1 MAVAYDYSG
10 VYNSL
15 SDEAAQALEGL
26 GITSADASALSNLSL
41 DGVAQTLTKMAG
53 DGFAAPLRSLI
64 TVMAVLILCAML
76 SAYRDSLSG
85 ENSETVQTV
94 ASLCLSGAVAVPAAA
109 FISSAGSIIAHCA
122 NLFLAY
128 IPLMAVMMAA
138 SGRALSSAGYQAL
151 TIGAGQG
158 VARVCSDVLL
168 PLMNIFLGIAVTSGI
183 TPQARLQGFLS
194 LITKVTGWLLGFA
207 MAVFTFVLSLRQT
220 TAGALDSLATRT
232 AKFALS
238 SFVPVVGG
246 ALSEAYKS
254 VQGSLQVLK
263 SGLGVFVILALAL
276 TFLPLLLQ
284 GLGWSLCLSAGKA
297 FAEVMGITD
306 CARLLEGLRMVFS
319 TLLAVLL
326 CVLAVF
332 IIATAAAFTIG
343 GEAA

>member
-238 SFVPVVGG
+238 SF
-246 ALSEAYKS
+246 
-254 VQGSLQVLK
+254 
-263 SGLGVFVILALAL
+263 LALAL